1 MTVDV
6 FPSSRASSVTIEG
19 GKETKKNPA
28 EEREREC
35 DDERQRGREIDICYN
50 GN

>member
-1 MTVDV
+1 MTVHV
-6 FPSSRASSVTIEG
+6 FP
-19 GKETKKNPA
+19 GKQRHHRGWKEAKKNPA
-28 EEREREC
+28 EEKEC